1 MARSPKATIVI
12 DDEESESGVMLE
24 CSAKILPE
32 KLGEEWR
39 KTMRESKGWR
49 NDKNMAI
56 IELAPEQRASWFPR
70 S

>member
-32 KLGEEWR
+32 KLAEEWR

-56 IELAPEQRASWFPR
+56 IELTPKQRASWFLG